1 MVYSIGSST
10 PFLYLDTL
18 REYEIPEGV
27 RLEFRL
33 AGPVVRA
40 CAWGIDASLR
50 VLLYA
55 GLTFGL
61 SFFGGVGVAVILIG
75 FFLIEWFYPVVFELQ
90 DGATP
95 GKRAMGIRV
104 IQDNGTPVT
113 LASSVIRNLLR
124 AADFLPLLYGFGLTC
139 MLLNREFKRLGDLAA
154 GTLVV
159 YRDRPVERLR
169 SPREA
174 IYQPPLDLTEAERKA
189 LLTFAERGQGLSEA
203 RRIEL
208 AELLSEITGRQ
219 GLPAVEQLYGY
230 ANWVQQGY
238 SNGSSDP
245 DSIAS
250 GYASLAGSSCF
261 RDQPTSSR
269 DGL

>member
-1 MVYSIGSST
+1 MDHSNGTRS
-10 PFLYLDTL
+10 PAALLDTL

-50 VLLYA
+50 ALLYI
-55 GLTFGL
+55 GLGIGL
-61 SFFGGVGVAVILIG
+61 SFFGGVGMAVMLIG
-75 FFLIEWFYPVVFELQ
+75 FFLIEWFYPVLFELQ

-113 LASSVIRNLLR
+113 PAASIIRNLLR

-139 MLLNREFKRLGDLAA
+139 MLLNREFKRLGDLAG

-159 YRDRPVERLR
+159 YRDRPVERFQP
-169 SPREA
+169 SQA
-174 IYQPPLDLTEAERKA
+174 AAYQPPIELSEAERKT
-189 LLTFAERGQGLSEA
+189 LLAFAERGQSLSES

-208 AELLSEITGRQ
+208 AELLYDLTDRL
-219 GLPAVEQLYGY
+219 GLRAVERLYGY
-230 ANWVQQGY
+230 ANWIMQG
-238 SNGSSDP
+238 N
-245 DSIAS
+245 AS
-250 GYASLAGSSCF
+250 GSDKQRGGVSGSLHRSGTAGPGGQS
-261 RDQPTSSR
+261 TSSG
-269 DGL
+269 GL

>member
-1 MVYSIGSST
+1 MMDFSIGGSL
-10 PFLYLDTL
+10 PIPRLDTL

-50 VLLYA
+50 MLLYV
-55 GLTFGL
+55 GL
-61 SFFGGVGVAVILIG
+61 SIALSVFGGVGVAVMLIG
-75 FFLIEWFYPVVFELQ
+75 FFLIEWFYPVLFELQ

-113 LASSVIRNLLR
+113 PASSVIRNLLR

-139 MLLNREFKRLGDLAA
+139 ILLNREFKRLGDLAA

-159 YRDRPVERLR
+159 YRDRPVERFQ
-169 SPREA
+169 PTQEA
-174 IYQPPLDLTEAERKA
+174 AYQPPLDLTEMERKT
-189 LLTFAERGQGLSEA
+189 LLAFAERGQSLSES

-208 AELLSEITGRQ
+208 AELLSDLTGQQ
-219 GLPAVEQLYGY
+219 GLQAVEWVYGY
-230 ANWVQQGY
+230 ANWIMQGHLSSSNNHEVGAVGDRPY
-238 SNGSSDP
+238 SSASSGSVHGD
-245 DSIAS
+245 
-250 GYASLAGSSCF
+250 
-261 RDQPTSSR
+261 R
-269 DGL
+269 